1 MSTSPRGA
9 ADQPRANLLTTMDR
23 PDPATADLTLVGSEL
38 DVPLVTGARCRYVN
52 LDYAASAP
60 CLASV
65 KRAVDALLP
74 WYASVHRGTGYKSQL
89 ATEAYEGARAAVRSF
104 VGGRSS
110 DTVVFTRNTT
120 DAINLLAAA
129 LPPDAEVLAFAS
141 EHHANLLPWRRHR
154 ITYLPVP
161 ASPAE
166 ALERL
171 DRALVAG
178 SGEPRLVAVTGAS
191 NVTGEIWP
199 YPQIARLAH
208 EHEARV
214 LLDAAQLAPHH
225 PVDMTSED
233 IDYLAISGHKLYA
246 PFGAGAL
253 VGRPDW
259 LAARE
264 PFLAGGGAVHYVAVD
279 GVLWAELPDR
289 QEAGSPNVLGAVA
302 LGVACRTLQAA
313 DMHQRAATEADLL
326 DLART
331 GLAAIPGIEQYR
343 LWSQDHPRVPVL
355 PFALRTVAY
364 AQLAAVLSAEYGIG
378 VRHGCFCAH
387 PLMVALLHISP
398 AHYARLYRDLSR
410 GHPTQVPGAVR
421 ASIGLGTTSADIT
434 HLIDA
439 LDAIATAG
447 PRWSYRSSPDG
458 TDCWPDPDPRPRPA
472 LPLDLA

>member
-1 MSTSPRGA
+1 MSIATQHPRLAQGE
-9 ADQPRANLLTTMDR
+9 LSTVTKR
-23 PDPATADLTLVGSEL
+23 PDPATDHLTLVGSEI
-38 DVPLVTGARCRYVN
+38 DVPLVTGARRRYVN

-60 CLASV
+60 CLVSV
-65 KRAVDALLP
+65 QRAVDALLP
-74 WYASVHRGTGYKSQL
+74 WYASVHRGAGYKSQV
-89 ATEAYEGARAAVRSF
+89 ATEAYEGARVAVRSF
-104 VGGRSS
+104 VGARPS

-129 LPPDAEVLAFAS
+129 LPPEAEVLTFAS

-154 ITYLPVP
+154 VTHLPVP

-171 DRALVAG
+171 DRALATG
-178 SGEPRLVAVTGAS
+178 SGGPRLVAVTGAS

-208 EHEARV
+208 EHDARV
-214 LLDAAQLAPHH
+214 LVDAAQLAPHH
-225 PVDMTSED
+225 PIDMTVED

-264 PFLAGGGAVHYVAVD
+264 PFLAGGGAVRYVAVD
-279 GVLWAELPDR
+279 GVLWADLPDR

-313 DMHQRAATEADLL
+313 DMHQRAAAEADLF
-326 DLART
+326 DLARA
-331 GLAAIPGIEQYR
+331 GLAAIPGIQQYR
-343 LWSQDHPRVPVL
+343 LWSHDHPRVPVL
-355 PFALRTVAY
+355 PFTLRTVPY
-364 AQLAAVLSAEYGIG
+364 AQLATVLSAEYGIG

-387 PLMVALLHISP
+387 PLMVALLRVSP
-398 AHYARLYRDLSR
+398 AHQARLHRDLSR
-410 GHPTQVPGAVR
+410 GGSPAVPGAVR
-421 ASIGLGTTSADIT
+421 ASMGLGTTSADIA

-447 PRWSYRSSPDG
+447 PRWSYRSTPDG
-458 TDCWPDPDPRPRPA
+458 TDCRPDPDPRPRPP

>member
-1 MSTSPRGA
+1 MGIATKSRQSPEDEHRA
-9 ADQPRANLLTTMDR
+9 ALGPPGPPIAEL
-23 PDPATADLTLVGSEL
+23 ALVGSEL
-38 DVPLVTGARCRYVN
+38 DVPLVTGGRRRYVN

-65 KRAVDALLP
+65 KLAVDALLP
-74 WYASVHRGTGYKSQL
+74 WYASVHRGAGYKSRL
-89 ATEAYEGARAAVRSF
+89 ATEAYEAARVAVWSF
-104 VGGRSS
+104 VGGRAS

-129 LPPDAEVLAFAS
+129 LPPDAEVIAFAS

-154 ITYLPVP
+154 VTYLPVP

-166 ALERL
+166 ALQRL
-171 DRALVAG
+171 DDALG
-178 SGEPRLVAVTGAS
+178 SISRGPRLVAVTGAS

-199 YPQIARLAH
+199 YQQIARLAH
-208 EHEARV
+208 ERGARV

-225 PVDMTSED
+225 PIDMAGED

-264 PFLAGGGAVHYVAVD
+264 PFLAGGGAVRYVAVD
-279 GVLWAELPDR
+279 GVLWADLPDR

-302 LGVACRTLQAA
+302 LGVACRTLQAT
-313 DMHQRAATEADLL
+313 DMRKRAAAEADLL
-326 DLART
+326 DLARA
-331 GLAAIPGIEQYR
+331 GLAAIPGVQQYR
-343 LWSQDHPRVPVL
+343 LWSKDHPRVPVL
-355 PFALRTVAY
+355 PFTLRTVDY
-364 AQLAAVLSAEYGIG
+364 AQLAAILSAEYGIG

-398 AHYARLYRDLSR
+398 AHQARLHQDLSH
-410 GHPTQVPGAVR
+410 GQPTEVPGAVR
-421 ASIGLGTTSADIT
+421 ASLGLGTTSADIA

-439 LDAIATAG
+439 LDTIATAG
-447 PRWSYRSSPDG
+447 PRWSYRCTPDG
-458 TDCWPDPDPRPRPA
+458 TDCWPDPDPRPLPP
-472 LPLDLA
+472 LPLEVA